1 MPFETL
7 DAINELLYEEKEA
20 AYNMVAEAQ
29 RKIDPELLVDGGK
42 GLTTQNYK
50 KRGVDWGPKRAGR
63 GPPAGMSYD
72 NDDPWP
78 TDRHSFV
85 EDEDG
90 DAAWERWEA
99 SLNNYQK
106 RLRNQKRDR
115 IDTIRKWYRWSLLP
129 KFGKHNESR

>member
-1 MPFETL
+1 MPYETL
-7 DAINELLYEEKEA
+7 DAINDPFYEKREA
-20 AYNMVAEAQ
+20 AFNMVAEAQ

-63 GPPAGMSYD
+63 GPPAGMSLD

-78 TDRHSFV
+78 AGRHSFV
-85 EDEDG
+85 EGEDR

-99 SLNNYQK
+99 SLNHCTMRINRSDQK
-106 RLRNQKRDR
+106 KLESV
-115 IDTIRKWYRWSLLP
+115 RKWHKCSLLP
-129 KFGKHNESR
+129 KFGKHHESR